1 MTDKEF
7 KNLEVGKKF
16 VYKEV
21 VLEVSKSR
29 GCDNC
34 YFVNNTAAE
43 CFYMTTQGY
52 KPHCTRLNRKDGKDV
67 IFKEVE

>member
-1 MTDKEF
+1 MEDKEF

-43 CFYMTTQGY
+43 CF
-52 KPHCTRLNRKDGKDV
+52 
-67 IFKEVE
+67 